1 MGVWRYL
8 EFSKASTV
16 PIYFKERLRTKK
28 TNTMNRFEEMEIRDI
43 VEIYTAGVSTN
54 HYRDGSGISGYAVLL
69 IYNGHRKQISQSFQ
83 QSTNNRMQMIACIDA
98 LKTLTRPCP
107 IKMYL
112 TSEYIVNSIN
122 QNWISGWKRRGWKN
136 KDGDQIQN
144 VDLWIQLIDLLAVQN
159 DVQFI
164 WIRGKDNNP
173 NIEFCKE
180 IANKY

>member
-1 MGVWRYL
+1 
-8 EFSKASTV
+8 
-16 PIYFKERLRTKK
+16 
-28 TNTMNRFEEMEIRDI
+28 MNRFEEMEIRDI

-98 LKTLTRPCP
+98 LKTLKKPCS

-122 QNWISGWKRRGWKN
+122 QNWISDWEKRGWRN
-136 KDGDQIQN
+136 KGGDQIQN
-144 VDLWIQLIDLLAVQN
+144 VDLWIQLIGLLAVQN

-180 IANKY
+180 IANTVIKEGNPIVDKGYLQNETTLF